1 MLRHFARPSL
11 PAAQRTAVR
20 SCVRPLRSLPA
31 PAPSGALNPFD
42 RSSTEVRRDRPPAH
56 RRRQRAALRAGG
68 RRARRPDGLAHARG
82 APRSARRRRARGRGR
97 RRRAARAERRAHPR
111 GARRACA
118 RRHAVV
124 LACSARG
131 PSVDAL
137 AAHPKPI
144 VRADAALAH
153 ACARAGERIA
163 VLRAAPS
170 SERPTRALFERQAR
184 ETLARMEV
192 WVVPDAWARFRAG
205 DAAGYRDYRG
215 YRAGSRR
222 RVGAGLRCRRV
233 RAGFDGDRRVGRDAR
248 TAAAH
253 GAPRRAR
260 APRAGVTRA
269 SGARAARGR
278 RPADRRRAIHLHA
291 RAPRRDAHRTRPGR
305 HARPRRR
312 ERARRAPGAG
322 RAIARCSRRP
332 PAARR
337 RSPSPPRRSTG
348 TGSARR
354 RPRRAQSARAES
366 PRASARSRAD
376 RSTRARPSA

>member
-68 RRARRPDGLAHARG
+68 RRARRSDGLAHARG
-82 APRSARRRRARGRGR
+82 APRSARRRRARGRGW
-97 RRRAARAERRAHPR
+97 RRRAARAERRAPPR

-124 LACSARG
+124 LACSALG
-131 PSVDAL
+131 ASVDAL
-137 AAHPKPI
+137 AAHPKPV

-163 VLRAAPS
+163 VPCAAPS

-192 WVVPDAWARFRAG
+192 GVVPDAWARFRAG
-205 DAAGYRDYRG
+205 DAAGYRDYRGYRG

-260 APRAGVTRA
+260 APRA
-269 SGARAARGR
+269 ARGR
-278 RPADRRRAIHLHA
+278 QARERRAGAGRRIDGA
-291 RAPRRDAHRTRPGR
+291 RSTFTRAPPQGRTSHAPGR

-312 ERARRAPGAG
+312 ERARRPTPGE
-322 RAIARCSRRP
+322 
-332 PAARR
+332 
-337 RSPSPPRRSTG
+337 
-348 TGSARR
+348 
-354 RPRRAQSARAES
+354 RRARYRAV
-366 PRASARSRAD
+366 
-376 RSTRARPSA
+376 